1 MVTSACT
8 RFVIFAFGSKIY
20 ILGYSMDV
28 EELIPPSQRTVS
40 LSLKTVETPW
50 CVCVCACACL
60 CMLVCVCGKQY
71 VIGSIMGILSGPS
84 LGRDGSV

>member
-8 RFVIFAFGSKIY
+8 RFVIFAFGIKIY

-40 LSLKTVETPW
+40 LSLKTIETPW
-50 CVCVCACACL
+50 CVCVCVRARVCACL
-60 CMLVCVCGKQY
+60 YVCVENN
-71 VIGSIMGILSGPS
+71 M
-84 LGRDGSV
+84 